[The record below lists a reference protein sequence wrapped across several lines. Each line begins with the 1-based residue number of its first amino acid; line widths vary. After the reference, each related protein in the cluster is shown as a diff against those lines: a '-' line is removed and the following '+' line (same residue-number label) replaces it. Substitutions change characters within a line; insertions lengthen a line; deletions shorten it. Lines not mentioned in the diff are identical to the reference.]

1 MHWSRVSL
9 FVVVGL
15 AYVAGVVYVAQPQN
29 SAPPQPKMPENRL
42 VTGTR
47 HFPNRIDLNRTK
59 K

>member
-1 MHWSRVSL
+1 M
-9 FVVVGL
+9 
-15 AYVAGVVYVAQPQN
+15 ADEKKEPPKAPQPQN
-29 SAPPQPKMPENRL
+29 SAPQQPKMPENRL